1 MSLLYDRDRNIS
13 GVSTLTGL
21 TISPEYGS
29 SASFENKNAFLP
41 LYDKYS
47 SIAPQGLNSLV
58 GTFNWNFSLR
68 KVDAQSLVNF
78 YESQSGTGIF
88 PVVDHSNIYK
98 TLSGTITSLSE
109 LNTQN
114 NQKYSTQLEFAV
126 ERNSP
131 HLNWS
136 GQSFVNHS
144 FVKWQEGLIFNEDDV
159 VWFEND
165 LEEPTNNWFYSA
177 SGHTSSIANHPLSTG
192 NLWTKNLFQ
201 NPNGDFSFS
210 QQPTVKKNEFRGSFA
225 QRIKEQKNI
234 HSIDDLAVSYKNLTD
249 KKTKAI
255 LHFLESKIGYKKFE
269 YQVPEI
275 YNRPK
280 LFFCPSWNHQW
291 NAKDSNNLTLRL
303 IEDPLGLKGSGNAA
317 ITIVQ
322 SSGNSSLRFSATGDN
337 YCFYDTGN
345 GKTLVTGTHLLS
357 WQNTGINHSVKF
369 YGRVAGLTG
378 SGQSLIS
385 ARFDAAKQLKS
396 LNLSGNQI
404 SNINLYYSP
413 ALENVI
419 VPNNRIGG
427 FDLAGKTGL
436 KYFDANN
443 NSGVYLNI
451 GECYSLT
458 GLKVKDN
465 DISGS
470 YIDSALSGLYSFGNF
485 SGLADFSGN
494 NAILESSS
502 PYVTGLTGRGWD
514 VRYDAFT
521 ASTTTTTTT
530 PAPTPY
536 TGISITYASNGYDA
550 CHAGTGVN
558 VKINATG
565 INLATRVN
573 FSGVSDIE
581 NGPSYFFLSDGDNYY
596 QCLKICCE
604 IASVISFGE
613 DCSVVTSTTTTTTT
627 EEPATTEEP
636 SSTAEPTTGPPS
648 YGCTDPSALNYDP
661 NAQFDS
667 GGCIYP

>member
-29 SASFENKNAFLP
+29 TASFENKNAFLP

-47 SIAPQGLNSLV
+47 NIAPQGLNSLV

-68 KVDAQSLVNF
+68 KADAQSLVNF

-88 PVVDHSNIYK
+88 PVVDHSNIYR

-144 FVKWQEGLIFNEDDV
+144 FVKWQEGLTFGEDDV

-165 LEEPTNNWFYSA
+165 LEEPTNNWFYSI

-234 HSIDDLAVSYKNLTD
+234 HSIDDLTVSYKNLTD

-317 ITIVQ
+317 ITLVQ
-322 SSGNSSLRFSATGDN
+322 ASGNSSLRFSATGDG
-337 YCFYDTGN
+337 YCFYDTGD

-357 WQNTGINHSVKF
+357 WQNTGINHSIKF

-378 SGQSLIS
+378 SGQSLVS

-413 ALENVI
+413 ILENVI

-465 DISGS
+465 DISGT

-494 NAILESSS
+494 SAISESSS

-514 VRYDAFT
+514 IRYDAFAAT
-521 ASTTTTTTT
+521 TTTTTTTTT
-530 PAPTPY
+530 PPAFTIFYP
-536 TGISITYASNGYDA
+536 TYASNGYS
-550 CHAGTGVN
+550 
-558 VKINATG
+558 
-565 INLATRVN
+565 LADSSVFN
-573 FSGVSDIE
+573 FSGESIVE
-581 NGPSYFFLSDGDNYY
+581 NGPSLFFLSDGDSYY
-596 QCLKICCE
+596 QYSKICCS
-604 IASVISFGE
+604 IASFVGTSGE
-613 DCSVVTSTTTTTTT
+613 CSLVTSTTTTEGPTTTTTTTT
-627 EEPATTEEP
+627 EEPSTTTT
-636 SSTAEPTTGPPS
+636 SSTDPPG
-648 YGCTDPSALNYDP
+648 YRGCTDPAAINYDP
-661 NAQFDS
+661 MAVEDNNS
-667 GGCIYP
+667 CIYP